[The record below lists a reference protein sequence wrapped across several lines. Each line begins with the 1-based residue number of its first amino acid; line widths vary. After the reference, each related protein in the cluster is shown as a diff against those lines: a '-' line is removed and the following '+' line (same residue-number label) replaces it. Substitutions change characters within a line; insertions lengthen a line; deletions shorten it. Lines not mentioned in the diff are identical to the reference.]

1 MSEKCAAK
9 SSGARSLSGS
19 RRDFNRESPQHS
31 LGWHV
36 SVTKARRVRLDN
48 LPDAASQPSIE
59 KAVTRQ
65 VQTDINAVNNTTLE
79 MAIAGFFHC
88 EAIPDCAA
96 DSTRFRIVIKLAK
109 LASRDFAVP
118 GQKKV
123 GGSLLDLNYKSCQR
137 ANKKTLLSDAAT
149 FGLVLLGD
157 GATIH
162 RMPLFNCLAMCGD
175 CPPVVL
181 SINDCTEP
189 LQQGE
194 KKMDPILCRSL
205 RFIFWCCTN
214 IKHSLI
220 YSTLMGR

>member
-1 MSEKCAAK
+1 VW
-9 SSGARSLSGS
+9 
-19 RRDFNRESPQHS
+19 
-31 LGWHV
+31 LGY
-36 SVTKARRVRLDN
+36 
-48 LPDAASQPSIE
+48 LPDAAQQPSIE
-59 KAVTRQ
+59 MAFTCQ
-65 VQTDINAVNNTTLE
+65 VQTNINAINNKTLE
-79 MAIAGFFHC
+79 MAIVDFFYC
-88 EAIPDCAA
+88 EAIPDRAA
-96 DSTRFRIVIKLAK
+96 ASTRSRLVIKLAK
-109 LASRDFAVP
+109 LASRDFVVLDR
-118 GQKKV
+118 KKL
-123 GGSLLDLNYKSCQR
+123 GGSLLELNYKSCQHT
-137 ANKKTLLSDAAT
+137 NKKTLLSDAAT